1 MASRRV
7 TRGAT
12 QSIADRWS
20 LPLSA
25 RLEEGLRRLGAS
37 RPLPIQAASCGRVFA
52 GESVAIHSQT
62 GTGKTLAYLL
72 PLVARLRPAAPRQIL
87 TVVPSYELGRQTLE
101 FAHDLAGARTAALLP
116 PAKSPADRA
125 EQLLEQPEPLL
136 IVTGAQLGA
145 LLPALEDE
153 GGAALRALRA
163 TLMAVV
169 LDEPDAILRV
179 PTYSTMTRR
188 HKRNAWLARQ
198 PLSRAL
204 AALCEREKRAEHARI
219 QLVLAS
225 ATLSGRLMKD
235 VHCIIGRE
243 RVGRVGLAHA
253 AGAPHAVDDA
263 EAFAAA
269 AAAAEADLAA
279 VPASGRGVRGGVLS
293 VGVPVGIRHHAW
305 ICDEEDKGA
314 AVAAVLRRHRPA
326 RALLVVRDGL
336 RLADVRAELKT
347 HGVHAAELPALLR
360 HEHDARAPEAEAAP
374 PTAAAA
380 DVPAWVAAEP
390 AEAAEAAEEAAPP
403 EVVEDD
409 EEEMDEAAWRAS
421 VGLPAWTWTYTS
433 APTAASAS
441 ELERAQRAAE
451 DAVERAAAEA
461 AAEAAAA
468 ADADART
475 ERAAVAGVGSSLLVA
490 HESAIRGLDLAALEL
505 VVVSMM
511 PSDVESY
518 VHIAGRC
525 GRVGAAGDAV
535 CVMTQGEWDD
545 AGVLTR
551 ALGVRW
557 RVESFAPK
565 SSEEE
570 VGSEVE

>member
-263 EAFAAA
+263 EAFAAS
-269 AAAAEADLAA
+269 AAAAEAGLAA

-390 AEAAEAAEEAAPP
+390 AEAAEAAEPAEGTVAFIAGLFEEAFGQIRG
-403 EVVEDD
+403 DQ
-409 EEEMDEAAWRAS
+409 
-421 VGLPAWTWTYTS
+421 VG
-433 APTAASAS
+433 
-441 ELERAQRAAE
+441 
-451 DAVERAAAEA
+451 AVAAAA
-461 AAEAAAA
+461 VALAVGAVVLTVGAVALAAAA
-468 ADADART
+468 AILGAASLPGQL
-475 ERAAVAGVGSSLLVA
+475 AGIQHGPQAVPLAAALSAALAVLVLAVAA
-490 HESAIRGLDLAALEL
+490 R
-505 VVVSMM
+505 
-511 PSDVESY
+511 
-518 VHIAGRC
+518 R
-525 GRVGAAGDAV
+525 
-535 CVMTQGEWDD
+535 
-545 AGVLTR
+545 
-551 ALGVRW
+551 
-557 RVESFAPK
+557 K
-565 SSEEE
+565 
-570 VGSEVE
+570 